1 VKLPLS
7 VAQRLYNAAL
17 GLLQPI
23 YRVRLW
29 WRGGA
34 EPAYRKRMPERF
46 GRYRASITK
55 RRFKGQQH
63 GPVVWLHAVSLG
75 ETRASASLVA
85 ALRQR
90 LPTMQLVLTCST
102 ATGVEAGRPLLHGDD
117 VQTWLPYD
125 TPNATRRFM
134 QTFRPALGIIME
146 TEVWPNLMQAA
157 TQADVPVVLT
167 NARLSERSLQRG
179 QRFEVLLRPAMKA
192 FTEVLAQSIP
202 DAQRLRDAGAQ
213 PVEVFGNLKFDIT
226 PPPKLLAKGLAWRMA
241 AAREVVLMASSREG
255 EEAMLLQAWALTPQP
270 RPLLLIVP
278 RHPQRFDD
286 VAALVKASGLTV
298 ARRSQWGDSPAPEIS
313 GMDVWLGDS
322 VGEMPVYYA
331 CADVCLLGGSYAPL
345 GGQNLIEAAA
355 CGCPLVM
362 GPHTFNFAEASTLAL
377 EAKAAIRVST
387 MAEGVGRALHLAHD
401 VERNAWVERAFNFA
415 AMHRG
420 ATDRTADRL
429 VDVMR
434 VHAER
439 EWAATVM
446 RGDGA

>member
-17 GLLQPI
+17 GLLKPV

-34 EPAYRKRMPERF
+34 EPAYRKRMKERF
-46 GRYRASITK
+46 GHYRASITK
-55 RRFKGQQH
+55 RHFNAGQH

-75 ETRASASLVA
+75 ETRAAASLVA
-85 ALRQR
+85 ALRER
-90 LPTMQLVLTCST
+90 LPTMHLVLTCST
-102 ATGVEAGRPLLHGDD
+102 ATGVEAGRPLLQGDD

-125 TPNATRRFM
+125 TPDATRRFM
-134 QTFRPALGIIME
+134 KAFRPTLGIIME
-146 TEVWPNLMQAA
+146 TEVWPNLMHAA
-157 TQADVPVVLT
+157 KEADVPVVLA

-179 QRFEVLLRPAMKA
+179 QRFEVLLRPAMAA
-192 FTEVLAQSIP
+192 FTQVLAQSIP

-213 PVEVFGNLKFDIT
+213 PVAVFGNLKFDIT

-241 AAREVVLMASSREG
+241 AQREVVLMASSREG
-255 EEAMLLQAWALTPQP
+255 EETMLLQAWALTPKP

-286 VAALVKASGLTV
+286 VAALVQAAGLKA
-298 ARRSQWGDSPAPEIS
+298 ARRSLWGDSPGPDNNS
-313 GMDVWLGDS
+313 VDVWVGDS

-377 EAKAAIRVST
+377 EAKAAIRVNT

-434 VHAER
+434 MHAER
-439 EWAATVM
+439 EWAATAM
-446 RGDGA
+446 AGDSR